1 MKRYKYIR
9 RIVDKLTSSDSNNE
23 EFTLYNHLVGK
34 QSGMGGF
41 FAATIGV
48 GLYSD
53 VDLIGSLCLLMARG
67 AIISMFVV
75 IFIMPSMYMLLDKLI
90 CKTTLG
96 LRNTVDV

>member
-1 MKRYKYIR
+1 MNKNR
-9 RIVDKLTSSDSNNE
+9 RKI
-23 EFTLYNHLVGK
+23 
-34 QSGMGGF
+34 
-41 FAATIGV
+41 AAVI
-48 GLYSD
+48 
-53 VDLIGSLCLLMARG
+53 SLCLLMARG